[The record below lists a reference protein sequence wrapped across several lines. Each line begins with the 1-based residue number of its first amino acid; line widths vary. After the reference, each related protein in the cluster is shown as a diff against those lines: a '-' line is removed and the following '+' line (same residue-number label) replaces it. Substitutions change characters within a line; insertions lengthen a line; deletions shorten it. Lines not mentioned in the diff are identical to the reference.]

1 MSESRQADLRRLET
15 YVAELMTAFE
25 ITNPPVPVET
35 MLQNP
40 MPEMWEQVDP
50 TQLSGTFLSMRSQ
63 FSPRM
68 SLARL
73 LARHAA
79 VSAWGKER
87 ELPTMLKDEE
97 LLRIFARMLLMPA
110 AMVMALS
117 NVARNQT
124 MMSMHFEVPEDD
136 ARLRL
141 QELAS
146 YS

>member
-1 MSESRQADLRRLET
+1 MTDARQDDLRKLEACVT
-15 YVAELMTAFE
+15 ELMTTFE
-25 ITNPPVPVET
+25 IYSPPVPVET

-40 MPEMWEQVDP
+40 MPNMWEQVDP

-63 FSPRM
+63 YSPRM

-73 LARHAA
+73 LARHVA

-87 ELPTMLKDEE
+87 NLYPVLKDDEM
-97 LLRIFARMLLMPA
+97 LRIFARMLLMPES
-110 AMVMALS
+110 MVKSLS
-117 NVARNQT
+117 SGARNQT
-124 MMSMHFEVPEDD
+124 TMSMHFEVPDDD

-146 YS
+146 Y